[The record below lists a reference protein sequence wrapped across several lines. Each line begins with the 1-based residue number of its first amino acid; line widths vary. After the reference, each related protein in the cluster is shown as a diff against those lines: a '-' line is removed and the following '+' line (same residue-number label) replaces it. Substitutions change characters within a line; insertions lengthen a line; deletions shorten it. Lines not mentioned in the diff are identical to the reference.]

1 MSNKFI
7 GVGPEFGNECCIC
20 EGIGDNVTGT
30 ISLAS
35 PATPGEE
42 FCLGGGVYAGC
53 WNQVLAT
60 GTGQCINVGS
70 TVVATCDG
78 DEVYFTITRIED
90 QTTSPGCARIS
101 PASDFGSPTCLTGC
115 SGWYALCID
124 DSCQPSC
131 TQAIPLYGGSGGPCF
146 PYTCCPC
153 PETGNYSA
161 TASIVVG
168 GGCSF
173 SASIDMAKDDGITI
187 CSGTNPASITSV
199 PCYSNTDGSLGP
211 YSGLPLPYEKFGKL
225 SGTLCAASGGCSGTN
240 IDLSLCC
247 CETPAAQGPVK
258 PGSSGECH
266 MCNYQLTMEFLP
278 IPGTAGSDID
288 DYCGCPTGVYD
299 QKMLPSTSFNSSN
312 TTFNA
317 FNFVDG
323 SCDPFYLEFEA
334 TGLYWNCDCC
344 QGGDQEGV
352 DNDVTIT
359 VTIT

>member
-20 EGIGDNVTGT
+20 EGIGDTLTGVESLTPLRDFGPVGDNYTGCFTNSGEFLVTGAQIT
-30 ISLAS
+30 ADC
-35 PATPGEE
+35 AGEQR
-42 FCLGGGVYAGC
+42 FF
-53 WNQVLAT
+53 
-60 GTGQCINVGS
+60 
-70 TVVATCDG
+70 TVVK
-78 DEVYFTITRIED
+78 IEESSYLPPNICVTLNPVND
-90 QTTSPGCARIS
+90 PLPPNDRDFLSCSSWQVQAIGGCEA
-101 PASDFGSPTCLTGC
+101 
-115 SGWYALCID
+115 
-124 DSCQPSC
+124 SC
-131 TQAIPLYGGSGGPCF
+131 TQAITLYGGAGGPCF

-153 PETGNYSA
+153 PETGSYSA

-173 SASIDMAKDDGITI
+173 SASIDMVKDDGIAI
-187 CSGTNPASITSV
+187 CSGTNPTSAGGV

-225 SGTLCAASGGCSGTN
+225 SGTLCAAGGCSGTN
-240 IDLSLCC
+240 INLSLCC

-258 PGSSGECH
+258 AGSSGECH

-288 DYCGCPTGVYD
+288 DYCGCPTGAYD
-299 QKMLPSTSFNSSN
+299 TKMLPSTSYNSSN

-334 TGLYWNCDCC
+334 ENLYWNCDCC
-344 QGGDQEGV
+344 QAGDAEGV

>member
-7 GVGPEFGNECCIC
+7 GIGPEFGNECCIC
-20 EGIGDNVTGT
+20 EGFGDNITGVQ
-30 ISLAS
+30 SLSA
-35 PATPGEE
+35 
-42 FCLGGGVYAGC
+42 LAGRYFGPVGD
-53 WNQVLAT
+53 NYT
-60 GTGQCINVGS
+60 GC
-70 TVVATCDG
+70 
-78 DEVYFTITRIED
+78 FTN
-90 QTTSPGCARIS
+90 SG
-101 PASDFGSPTCLTGC
+101 TCLTAGSQLTVDCGGDQRYFTVVEIEDSSYFPPNVCVTLSPVDDPLPPNQRGFLSGC
-115 SGWYALCID
+115 SGWQVLCID
-124 DSCQPSC
+124 DSCQPTC
-131 TQAIPLYGGSGGPCF
+131 TQAINLYGGAGGPCA

-153 PETGNYSA
+153 PETGSYSA

-173 SASIDMAKDDGITI
+173 SASIDMVKDDGITI
-187 CSGTNPASITSV
+187 CSGTNPDSIGGV

-225 SGTLCAASGGCSGTN
+225 SGTLCAASGGCLGTN

-278 IPGTAGSDID
+278 IPGTPGSDID
-288 DYCGCPTGVYD
+288 DYCGCPSGAYD
-299 QKMLPSTSFNSSN
+299 QKMLPSTSFLSSN

>member
-7 GVGPEFGNECCIC
+7 GIGPEFGNECCIC
-20 EGIGDNVTGT
+20 EGIGDNLTGVESIAPFNDKFSPLGSVYTGCIDTSGDCLVTG
-30 ISLAS
+30 A
-35 PATPGEE
+35 
-42 FCLGGGVYAGC
+42 
-53 WNQVLAT
+53 Q
-60 GTGQCINVGS
+60 
-70 TVVATCDG
+70 VVADCTG
-78 DEVYFTITRIED
+78 DLRYFTIVDIEEN
-90 QTTSPGCARIS
+90 TSFTP
-101 PASDFGSPTCLTGC
+101 PKFCLDLDPVDDPLPPNERGALSGC
-115 SGWYALCID
+115 SWQVLCID
-124 DSCQPSC
+124 DSCQSTC
-131 TQAIPLYGGSGGPCF
+131 TQAIPLYGGAGGPCF

-153 PETGNYSA
+153 PETGSYSA

-187 CSGTNPASITSV
+187 CSGTNPASIGGV

-225 SGTLCAASGGCSGTN
+225 SGTLCAAAGGCSGTN

-278 IPGTAGSDID
+278 IPGTAGSDIN
-288 DYCGCPTGVYD
+288 DYCGCPSGAYD
-299 QKMLPSTSFNSSN
+299 QKMLPSTSFLSSN

-344 QGGDQEGV
+344 QAGDEEGV